1 MGHNANVRHKSI
13 SSTVLPTVTTQT
25 MSVAVRPVQ
34 DGDFVFRLL
43 ELSDYEKGICRV
55 LGQLTEVG
63 NVSKEQFA
71 RRFNEFR
78 QQGDTYFV
86 VVCEDLAKR
95 QVAGCAPLM
104 VEKKIIHDCGSCG
117 HIEDVVV
124 DSTYR
129 GKNLG
134 LKLIQH
140 LRVIGERLGCYKII
154 LDCSEKN
161 VPLYERT
168 GFTKKEVQMVCYI
181 PQKKAAL

>member
-1 MGHNANVRHKSI
+1 
-13 SSTVLPTVTTQT
+13 
-25 MSVAVRPVQ
+25 MSAVFRPVQ

-63 NVSKEQFA
+63 NVTKEQFA

-95 QVAGCAPLM
+95 QVAGCATLM

-140 LRVIGERLGCYKII
+140 LRDIGERLGCYKII

-161 VPLYERT
+161 VPFYERT

>member
-1 MGHNANVRHKSI
+1 M
-13 SSTVLPTVTTQT
+13 
-25 MSVAVRPVQ
+25 
-34 DGDFVFRLL
+34 
-43 ELSDYEKGICRV
+43 

-63 NVSKEQFA
+63 NVTKEQFA

-95 QVAGCAPLM
+95 QVAGCATLM
-104 VEKKIIHDCGSCG
+104 VEKKIIHDCGSVRRRSTLPYSPRAPRERLITQAVPTPLLFPCLQCG

-134 LKLIQH
+134 LKYAMLHSQ
-140 LRVIGERLGCYKII
+140 R
-154 LDCSEKN
+154 S
-161 VPLYERT
+161 
-168 GFTKKEVQMVCYI
+168 
-181 PQKKAAL
+181 